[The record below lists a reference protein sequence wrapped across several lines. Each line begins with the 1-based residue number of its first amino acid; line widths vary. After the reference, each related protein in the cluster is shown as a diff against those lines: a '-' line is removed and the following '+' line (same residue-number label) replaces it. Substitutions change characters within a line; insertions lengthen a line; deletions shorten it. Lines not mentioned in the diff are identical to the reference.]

1 MKVNL
6 FKPYPAQRNVIDGY
20 ATSEHLFGVVVSPRG
35 SGKTLLAINLMLFWL
50 LKNNGSKGGLI
61 SPIYNQAKASMEII
75 SKTAFELI
83 KSQNKAELSI
93 EFINGSTLKFLSADR
108 ADSVRGFRFE
118 YLILDEVAYMKKDS
132 IESAIIPTLNPNGR
146 KCLMISTPRSKNH
159 FYEYYLRG
167 QQGENDIIS
176 YKIRLDECPYV
187 KTELIEEAKKSLPAD
202 VFRAEYEAEFTD
214 STNDV
219 FIGFSKNC
227 NLNVWDTNTRDRCYF
242 GIDTGL
248 ANDYSTLT
256 IITEGGRVAFMDRV
270 NQLSLDEIAKRFITK
285 LKSYNV
291 VNGFVEANGIGA
303 GMLELIKREVR
314 ETKAFHTN
322 QDNKMTAIRQL
333 MADLD
338 SGFIELPTRD
348 LMPVLYDEMSS
359 YTYKYSA
366 NGKISFTH
374 PAGLHDDLLDSL
386 WLANHARNE
395 LKNSGKKAI
404 FIGGATNRIYG

>member
-6 FKPYPAQRNVIDGY
+6 FTPYQAQRNVIDNY
-20 ATSEHLFGVVVSPRG
+20 AQSEHLFGVVVSPRG

-50 LKNNGSKGGLI
+50 LRNNNAKGGWI
-61 SPIYNQAKASMEII
+61 SPIYNQAKATMDII
-75 SKTAFELI
+75 SKSSFELI

-132 IESAIIPTLNPNGR
+132 IESAIIPTLNPNGK

-167 QQGENDIIS
+167 QQGGDDIIS

-187 KTELIEEAKKSLPAD
+187 KRELIEEARKSLPAE
-202 VFRAEYEAEFTD
+202 VFKAEYEAEFTD

-227 NLNVWDTNTRDRCYF
+227 NLNVWDDNTRDRVYF

-248 ANDYSTLT
+248 ANDYSALT

-270 NQLSLDEIAKRFITK
+270 NQLSLDEIAQRFIRK

-291 VNGFVEANGIGA
+291 ASGFIETNGIGR
-303 GMLELIKREVR
+303 GMFELIKREIR
-314 ETKAFHTN
+314 DTKEFSTT

-333 MADLD
+333 MTDLD
-338 SGFIELPTRD
+338 SGFIELPSQN
-348 LMPVLYDEMSS
+348 LMPVLYDEMSA

-366 NGKISFTH
+366 NGKLSFTH
-374 PAGLHDDLLDSL
+374 PNGFHDDCIDSL

-395 LKNSGKKAI
+395 LKNSGRNQI
-404 FIGGATNRIYG
+404 YIGGQSRRY

>member
-1 MKVNL
+1 VKVNL
-6 FKPYPAQRNVIDGY
+6 FTPYEAQRNVIDGY

-35 SGKTLLAINLMLFWL
+35 SGKTLLAVNLMLFWL
-50 LKNNGSKGGLI
+50 LKNSGTKGGWV
-61 SPIYNQAKASMEII
+61 SPIYNQAKATMDII
-75 SKTAFELI
+75 SKSSFDLI

-159 FYEYYLRG
+159 FYDYYLRG

-187 KTELIEEAKKSLPAD
+187 KAELIEEARKSLPAD

-227 NLNVWDTNTRDRCYF
+227 NLNVWDTNSRDRCYF

-248 ANDYSTLT
+248 ANDYSALT
-256 IITEGGRVAFMDRV
+256 IITEAGRTAFMDRV
-270 NQLSLDEIAKRFITK
+270 NQLSLDEIAKRFVSK
-285 LKSYNV
+285 LKQYNV
-291 VNGFVEANGIGA
+291 VSGFVETNGIGR
-303 GMLELIKREVR
+303 GMFELIKRDIR
-314 ETKAFHTN
+314 EAREFNTT

-338 SGFIELPTRD
+338 SGFVELPSRQ

-374 PAGLHDDLLDSL
+374 PNGLHDDVLDSL

-395 LKNSGKKAI
+395 LKNSGRNQI
-404 FIGGATNRIYG
+404 YIGGQSRPY

>member
-6 FKPYPAQRNVIDGY
+6 FKPYQAQRNVIDGY
-20 ATSEHLFGVVVSPRG
+20 ATSEHLFGIVVSPRG

-50 LKNNGSKGGLI
+50 LKNNGVKGGWV
-61 SPIYNQAKASMEII
+61 SPIYNQAKATMDII

-118 YLILDEVAYMKKDS
+118 YLVLDEVAYMKKDS
-132 IESAIIPTLNPNGR
+132 IESAIIPTLNPNGK

-167 QQGENDIIS
+167 QEGGNDIIS

-187 KTELIEEAKKSLPAD
+187 KRELIDEARKSLPAE
-202 VFRAEYEAEFTD
+202 VFKAEYEAEFTD

-227 NLNVWDTNTRDRCYF
+227 NLNEWESNTRNRCFF
-242 GIDTGL
+242 GIDVGI
-248 ANDYSTLT
+248 ANDYSVLT
-256 IITEGGRVAFMDRV
+256 IIGESGRVAFMDRI
-270 NQLSLDEIAKRFITK
+270 NNLTLDEIAKRFISK
-285 LKSYNV
+285 IKQYNV
-291 VNGFVEANGIGA
+291 VSGFVETNGIGR
-303 GMLELIKREVR
+303 GMFELIKREVR
-314 ETKAFHTN
+314 ETKEFNTT

-338 SGFIELPTRD
+338 SGAIELPSQN
-348 LMPVLYDEMSS
+348 LMPALYDEMSA

-374 PAGLHDDLLDSL
+374 PKGFHDDTIDAL
-386 WLANHARNE
+386 WLANHARNT
-395 LKNSGKKAI
+395 LSNAGKNQI
-404 FIGGATNRIYG
+404 FIGGQSRYY